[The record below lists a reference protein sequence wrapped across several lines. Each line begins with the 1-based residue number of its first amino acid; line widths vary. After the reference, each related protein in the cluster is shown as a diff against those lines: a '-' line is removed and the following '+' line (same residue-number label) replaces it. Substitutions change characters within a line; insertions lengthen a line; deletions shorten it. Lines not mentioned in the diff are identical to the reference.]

1 MTPDFPRLTDGS
13 DYDGAGATRGPK
25 VTPLDWL
32 TLAVRAARR
41 RKVLAVAVFV
51 VAFGASIAFAVT
63 RKPMYRVY
71 TTILAQRS
79 SALPSAAR
87 AGFEDLPTRS
97 AWEIVHRR
105 ENLVAIVKET
115 NLVSAGLAVEE
126 PDLRA
131 RVKRA
136 LGIGRAGAPAD
147 PVDRLVLVLDK
158 ELEVSTEEGTITIK
172 LDWPDPRQ
180 AHAVVQAALQ
190 NFLESRHVQEVTA
203 LDEIIS
209 VLRGRAAVLRKNLDD
224 VMVDVQHRRPA
235 AVRAPSSPVSTG
247 PSEELVRLQSLLAS
261 KQRAIEDVENFR
273 RRRIAEVDAQLHQA
287 LNALSEAHPTVIGLR
302 QELAAVSRESP
313 QVGTL
318 REEERKLRAQVVE
331 RAAREGTSATAAA
344 LAPQP
349 PAAESSRM
357 TDDPRVIEARA
368 QYEQM
373 NQRLGAAQV
382 ELDAARAAFKYRY
395 NVVWPPQVPQTPY
408 GNSRFEIAIAGLLLS
423 LGLGIAA
430 AAAPD
435 IVRGR
440 IMQRWQVERTLDL
453 PVLGE
458 IRRK

>member
-13 DYDGAGATRGPK
+13 SYDGGPPPGPK

-32 TLAVRAARR
+32 RLTVRAARR
-41 RKVLAVAVFV
+41 RKVVAIAVF
-51 VAFGASIAFAVT
+51 SCAFALSLAFAAT
-63 RKPMYRVY
+63 RKPVYRVY

-87 AGFEDLPTRS
+87 VMFEDLPTRS
-97 AWEIVHRR
+97 AWEIIHRR

-115 NLVSAGLAVEE
+115 NLAAGASGTVE
-126 PDLRA
+126 PDLRT

-136 LGIGRAGAPAD
+136 LGIGRASTPMD
-147 PVDRLVLVLDK
+147 PLDRLVLVLDK

-203 LDEIIS
+203 IDEIIS
-209 VLRGRAAVLRKNLDD
+209 VLRGRAAVLRKNLDE
-224 VMVDVQHRRPA
+224 VMADVQHRRPPPARSTA
-235 AVRAPSSPVSTG
+235 APVAAG

-261 KQRAIEDVENFR
+261 KQRAIEDLENFR
-273 RRRIAEVDAQLHQA
+273 RRRIAEVEAQLQQA
-287 LNALSEAHPTVIGLR
+287 LNALSEVHPTVIGLR
-302 QELAAVSRESP
+302 QELAAASRESP
-313 QVGTL
+313 QIGTL
-318 REEERKLRAQVVE
+318 REEERKLRAQVID
-331 RAAREGTSATAAA
+331 RAAREGTTPSAAA
-344 LAPQP
+344 FSAPLA
-349 PAAESSRM
+349 ASDTTR
-357 TDDPRVIEARA
+357 TGDDPRVVEARA

-382 ELDAARAAFKYRY
+382 ELEAARAAFKYRY
-395 NVVWPPQVPQTPY
+395 NVVWPPQVPQSPS
-408 GNSRFEIAIAGLLLS
+408 GNSRLEVALAGLLFSLA
-423 LGLGIAA
+423 LGLAV

-440 IMQRWQVERTLDL
+440 IMQRWQVERSLEL

-458 IRRK
+458 MRRER

>member
-13 DYDGAGATRGPK
+13 DYEGGTSRGPK
-25 VTPLDWL
+25 VTPFNWL
-32 TLAVRAARR
+32 ALAVRAARR
-41 RKVLAVAVFV
+41 RKVIAVAVFV
-51 VAFGASIAFAVT
+51 LAFAASLAFALT
-63 RKPMYRVY
+63 RKPVYRVY

-115 NLVSAGLAVEE
+115 NLVAGAATAEE
-126 PDLRA
+126 PDLRT

-136 LGIGRAGAPAD
+136 LGLGRAAAPMD

-190 NFLESRHVQEVTA
+190 NFLESRHLQEVTA
-203 LDEIIS
+203 IDEIIS

-224 VMVDVQHRRPA
+224 VMSDVQRRRPLPA
-235 AVRAPSSPVSTG
+235 RTPALPMVGG
-247 PSEELVRLQSLLAS
+247 PSEELVRLQSLLSS

-273 RRRIAEVDAQLHQA
+273 RRRIAEVDAQLQQA
-287 LNALSEAHPTVIGLR
+287 LNALSEAHPTVIALR

-318 REEERKLRAQVVE
+318 REEERKLRAQVAE
-331 RAAREGTSATAAA
+331 RAAREGTTATAAA
-344 LAPQP
+344 LATQLPIAAD
-349 PAAESSRM
+349 PART

-395 NVVWPPQVPQTPY
+395 NVVWPPQVPQAPF
-408 GNSRFEIAIAGLLLS
+408 GNSRLELALAGLVLS
-423 LGLGIAA
+423 LGLAIAV

-435 IVRGR
+435 VLRGR

-458 IRRK
+458 IQRK